1 MLPAL
6 FYCLSQGGI
15 CSCAF
20 QGLDCEITFS
30 GVKFWK
36 SFPIPL
42 ILASTKAT
50 VVLISCLAVVGP
62 LEQCKIELQISVR
75 TGLCVVNFQRDAF
88 SSCQKCRQKEA
99 IVSVLSFAREWVS
112 SSLLSPKDRFNIPS
126 LRCSALATCFLW
138 V

>member
-30 GVKFWK
+30 GVKLWK

-50 VVLISCLAVVGP
+50 VMLISCLAVFGP
-62 LEQCKIELQISVR
+62 LEQCKIGLEISVK
-75 TGLCVVNFQRDAF
+75 TDLCVVNFQRDVF
-88 SSCQKCRQKEA
+88 CFFFMSKVQA
-99 IVSVLSFAREWVS
+99 IGDHRLCLIFLPVSGF
-112 SSLLSPKDRFNIPS
+112 LLI
-126 LRCSALATCFLW
+126 CFLQRTYSTFQA
-138 V
+138 